1 MNDKSKNAFLNSKDE
16 KQNASAGGNFTN
28 KPDETKSGGVLND
41 SRLEGYFDDGPVKTP
56 EINSISDSL
65 YGKLFDITYGY
76 LISSAAGLF
85 FLTFLLPMFYVTYAG
100 LSAGAKTFP
109 GIYEVVSALGAG
121 WAIIFSITSGFFIG
135 GAALFNSMRAGRAI
149 LKYLFTLLALIML
162 FEFRYFINRSS
173 WQSISEAS
181 YLAFFIAVL
190 SFAAIAM
197 AFKTYRD
204 KSIALM
210 IFFNILL
217 VSFNAGMLLHFFA
230 WFNGDMVERHIHYLS
245 LFIMAAI
252 ILQTIG
258 AAGTFLP
265 FVKGIFVTRFKQG
278 FKNSKNIILL
288 VFLTIITISSVLV
301 YDNSFYMSYYFLNL
315 FFDIRLAS
323 TAEDI
328 KIKRTKAD
336 CKMLADA
343 IKRYNKL
350 EKDKVT
356 SVDMNEL
363 SWKYVPGVL
372 EMTDPWGSH
381 YEHDSVSCM
390 VYSKGPDQ
398 KHIYGGLKSDY
409 ENKDDRYVIYADDK
423 K

>member
-1 MNDKSKNAFLNSKDE
+1 MNDKS
-16 KQNASAGGNFTN
+16 
-28 KPDETKSGGVLND
+28 ND
-41 SRLEGYFDDGPVKTP
+41 SRLEGYFDDEAVKPP
-56 EINSISDSL
+56 EINLISDSV
-65 YGKLFDITYGY
+65 YDKLFDITYGY

-109 GIYEVVSALGAG
+109 GIYEVINALGAG
-121 WAIIFSITSGFFIG
+121 WVIIFSITTGFFIG
-135 GAALFNSMRAGRAI
+135 GAALFNSIRAGRTL
-149 LKYLFTLLALIML
+149 LKYLFTVLALIML

-181 YLAFFIAVL
+181 CLTFIIATLA
-190 SFAAIAM
+190 FAAIAM

-210 IFFNILL
+210 VFLNILL
-217 VSFNAGMLLHFFA
+217 VSFNAGMVLHFFA
-230 WFNGDMVERHIHYLS
+230 WFKGDMVERHIHYLS
-245 LFIMAAI
+245 LFIIAAI
-252 ILQTIG
+252 VLQTIG

-265 FVKGIFVTRFKQG
+265 FMKGIFITRLKQG
-278 FKNSKNIILL
+278 FKNSKTIVLL
-288 VFLTIITISSVLV
+288 IFLIIITISSVLV
-301 YDNSFYMSYYFLNL
+301 YDNSFYMSYYFLNF

-328 KIKRTKAD
+328 KVKRTKAD

-350 EKDKVT
+350 EKDKVS

-363 SWKYVPGVL
+363 AWKYIPNVL

-381 YEHDSVSCM
+381 YEHDSVSCK

-398 KHIYGGLKSDY
+398 KHVYGGLKSDY
-409 ENKDDRYVIYADDK
+409 ENKDDRYVIYAEDK